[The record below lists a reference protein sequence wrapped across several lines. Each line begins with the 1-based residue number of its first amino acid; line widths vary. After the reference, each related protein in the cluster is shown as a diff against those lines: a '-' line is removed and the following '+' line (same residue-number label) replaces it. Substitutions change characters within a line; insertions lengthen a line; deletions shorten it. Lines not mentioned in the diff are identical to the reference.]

1 MDAADGLRLGPWPVG
16 ECVRRCEGLAT
27 ARGSEHPG
35 VMMELAML
43 HAMTGAFADARAL
56 NERARTAFIERIRV
70 RRMQMFLAQSTA
82 IVELLAGDRGA
93 AERELRVAL
102 DFANESEERDHISQC
117 AARLASVV
125 RANGRSEEAARY
137 ASLSTEA
144 APLDGAAAQALS
156 KAAMARTASAAGD
169 HGEADRLSRAAV
181 DVAPE
186 EMPNLCAE
194 VLGDRAEILLVGGQA
209 KAATETA
216 REAARLFSAK
226 GNTEQSALL
235 DEL

>member
-1 MDAADGLRLGPWPVG
+1 
-16 ECVRRCEGLAT
+16 
-27 ARGSEHPG
+27 
-35 VMMELAML
+35 
-43 HAMTGAFADARAL
+43 
-56 NERARTAFIERIRV
+56 
-70 RRMQMFLAQSTA
+70 
-82 IVELLAGDRGA
+82 
-93 AERELRVAL
+93 
-102 DFANESEERDHISQC
+102 RDHISQC

-144 APLDGAAAQALS
+144 APLDGAAAQTLS

-194 VLGDRAEILLVGGQA
+194 VLADRADVLLVGGQA

-216 REAARLFSAK
+216 REAVRRFSAK